1 VVTWL
6 LPGRNTCAGRSV
18 RLLAVASSTR
28 PLRSARILVD
38 DKRIRTLRQDASGLY
53 AYTWRPRGLARGPHV
68 LRVVVRD
75 AKGRTAT
82 ATRTVRGCRRAR

>member
-1 VVTWL
+1 MTWL

-28 PLRSARILVD
+28 RIRSVRFLVD
-38 DKRIRTLRQDASGLY
+38 DRPIRTVRLGASGLY
-53 AYTWRPRGLARGPHV
+53 AFTWRPRGLARGSHV
-68 LRVVVRD
+68 LHAVVRD

-82 ATRTVRGCRRAR
+82 AARTVRGCRRAR